1 MKHSI
6 LAAAAS
12 FCLLA
17 PGAVFAQGYTGSEPP
32 PAMPAV
38 SNVSPQDQVICK
50 YYYFNGR
57 TLSRRYCLT
66 AHQWERVRLSTQ
78 QAIVDFQHH
87 GLLQAN

>member
-1 MKHSI
+1 MKNFI

-12 FCLLA
+12 VCLSPLA
-17 PGAVFAQGYTGSEPP
+17 AFAQSAVVNEPA

-38 SNVSPQDQVICK
+38 STVSPHDQVLCK

-57 TLSRRYCLT
+57 TLPRRYCLT
-66 AHQWERVRLSTQ
+66 AHQWERVRLSNQ

-87 GLLQAN
+87 ALLQVN